1 MTATLNAAKV
11 KPTIQRWVE
20 DQMEAQEVSKERL
33 AKALGIT
40 NEQATR
46 RLRGSTDFNAD
57 EIIKM
62 AQLFNKHWYYDIVR
76 PFGVCKD
83 EITLDQAE
91 ELAREEG
98 KDWDLVDHVA

>member
-1 MTATLNAAKV
+1 MTATLNTAKV

-20 DQMEAQEVSKERL
+20 DQMEAQEVSKDRL
-33 AKALGIT
+33 AEALGIT

-91 ELAREEG
+91 GLAREEG
-98 KDWDLVDHVA
+98 KDWDLVDHIA